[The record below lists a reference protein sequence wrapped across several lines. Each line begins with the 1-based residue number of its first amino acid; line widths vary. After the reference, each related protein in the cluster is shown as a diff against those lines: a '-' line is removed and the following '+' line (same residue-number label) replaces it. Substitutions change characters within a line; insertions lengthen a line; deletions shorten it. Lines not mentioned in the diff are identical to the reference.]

1 MQVSQNRYF
10 DRELSWLS
18 FNHRVLQEAEKKS
31 NPLMERLKFLAIY
44 SANMDEF
51 FRVRVSSLRSL
62 ARLEKDTKQAL
73 LFDPKSIL
81 RKIHDE
87 TMRQQMLFGEI
98 FRNDIVPEL
107 RKRNIYLTRSEEL
120 NEEQEAKVIEYF
132 KNEIEDYTDPVIIE
146 THQDPPFLK
155 DGRLYLA
162 VRMRSSSL
170 EAHAELQEVYG
181 IVAIPTH
188 KRPRF
193 FTFQE
198 GNRYLILFLGD
209 VLRVGLRVL
218 FPNYEIL
225 GSYSIKM
232 SRDAELHIDDEY
244 EGDLVAKIKE
254 GLEKRKSGVPMRFL
268 FDIRMPQDMLNY
280 FKQKYQLSKM
290 DTMPG
295 GRYHSLND
303 FFSFP
308 NPENRIPQY
317 TPHNPVPH
325 FELEGKK
332 VVDVVRKQDVMLY
345 FPFHSFDYV
354 IRWLQESAEDKL
366 VTEIKI
372 TLYRVA
378 SDSKV
383 VEALLKAAQNGKKVT
398 AFVELKARFDEES
411 NLHWANKM
419 EEAGIEVLYSMPGL
433 KVHTKLCTVTRIE
446 NRKIMRYSYLASGN
460 MNEKTAKVYSD
471 FGMITANPLITKETE
486 RVFEILE
493 TEEYIE
499 NFEQLLI
506 SPHLMRNGFE
516 KLIEFEIEQ
525 AQKGKKAYIRAK
537 MNSLEDWAMIDRL
550 YAASRAGVK
559 IDLIVRGIC
568 CLIPNVKGLSENIRV
583 VSIVG
588 RYLEHARVFQFHH
601 AGENII
607 YVSSADWMRRNLSK
621 RVEMAF
627 PILDEKNKAEIN
639 EILNLQVQ
647 DNVNARVLNKNQ
659 DNTFVRPSK
668 GEIFIDGQMGLYR
681 ILERKWEKK
690 KGK

>member
-51 FRVRVSSLRSL
+51 FRVRVSSLRTL
-62 ARLEKDTKQAL
+62 AKLEKDTKQAL
-73 LFDPKSIL
+73 LFDPKNIL

-132 KNEIEDYTDPVIIE
+132 KKEIEEYTDPVIIE
-146 THQDPPFLK
+146 THQNPPFLK

-162 VRMRSSSL
+162 VRMRSSMV
-170 EAHAELQEVYG
+170 ATHAELQEVYG

-188 KRPRF
+188 KISRF

-198 GNRYLILFLGD
+198 GHRYIVLFLGD
-209 VLRVGLRVL
+209 VLRVGLKIL
-218 FPNYEIL
+218 FPTYEIL
-225 GSYSIKM
+225 GAYSIKM

-244 EGDLVAKIKE
+244 EGDLVEKIRE
-254 GLEKRKSGVPMRFL
+254 GLEKRKFGAPMRFL
-268 FDIRMPQDMLNY
+268 FDIRMPEDMLYY

-290 DTMPG
+290 DVMPG

-303 FFSFP
+303 FMGFP

-317 TPHNPVPH
+317 APQSPIPH

-354 IRWLQESAEDKL
+354 IRWLAESAVDKA
-366 VTEIKI
+366 VTAIKI

-383 VEALLKAAQNGKKVT
+383 VEALINAAKNGKKVT
-398 AFVELKARFDEES
+398 AFVELKARFDEAS

-419 EEAGIEVLYSMPGL
+419 EEEGIEVLYSMPGL
-433 KVHTKLCTVTRIE
+433 KVHTKLCTVTRLE
-446 NRKIMRYSYLASGN
+446 RGKLLHYSYLASGN
-460 MNEKTAKVYSD
+460 MNEKTAKIYGD
-471 FGMITANPLITKETE
+471 FGMITADRRITAETE
-486 RVFEILE
+486 LVFQLLE
-493 TEEYIE
+493 KEEYQDD
-499 NFEQLLI
+499 FEQLLI
-506 SPHLMRNGFE
+506 SPHLMRHGFE
-516 KLIEFEIEQ
+516 RLIDFEIEQ
-525 AQKGKKAYIRAK
+525 VKKGKKAYIRAK
-537 MNSLEDWAMIDRL
+537 MNSLEDWAMIDKL

-568 CLIPNVKGLSENIRV
+568 CLIPKMKGLSENIRV
-583 VSIVG
+583 ISIVG

-627 PILDEKNKAEIN
+627 PILNEKIKAEVN
-639 EILNLQVQ
+639 EILNLQMQ
-647 DNVNARVLNKNQ
+647 DNVNARLVNKHQ
-659 DNTFVRPSK
+659 DNTFVRPLK
-668 GEIFIDGQMGLYR
+668 GEVFIDGQMGIYK
-681 ILERKWEKK
+681 ILERKWAKK
-690 KGK
+690 

>member
-345 FPFHSFDYV
+345 FPFHSFDY
-354 IRWLQESAEDKL
+354 
-366 VTEIKI
+366 
-372 TLYRVA
+372 
-378 SDSKV
+378 
-383 VEALLKAAQNGKKVT
+383 G
-398 AFVELKARFDEES
+398 
-411 NLHWANKM
+411 
-419 EEAGIEVLYSMPGL
+419 
-433 KVHTKLCTVTRIE
+433 
-446 NRKIMRYSYLASGN
+446 
-460 MNEKTAKVYSD
+460 
-471 FGMITANPLITKETE
+471 
-486 RVFEILE
+486 
-493 TEEYIE
+493 
-499 NFEQLLI
+499 
-506 SPHLMRNGFE
+506 
-516 KLIEFEIEQ
+516 
-525 AQKGKKAYIRAK
+525 
-537 MNSLEDWAMIDRL
+537 
-550 YAASRAGVK
+550 
-559 IDLIVRGIC
+559 
-568 CLIPNVKGLSENIRV
+568 
-583 VSIVG
+583 
-588 RYLEHARVFQFHH
+588 
-601 AGENII
+601 
-607 YVSSADWMRRNLSK
+607 
-621 RVEMAF
+621 
-627 PILDEKNKAEIN
+627 
-639 EILNLQVQ
+639 
-647 DNVNARVLNKNQ
+647 
-659 DNTFVRPSK
+659 
-668 GEIFIDGQMGLYR
+668 
-681 ILERKWEKK
+681 
-690 KGK
+690 